1 MQHQVHKYQVI
12 CQVLK
17 QEKPTTLSVEN
28 HQNLHLKNSRLK
40 TTFMDTISI
49 DTTVAP
55 LKTSNQPSNFQLT
68 NPHNRVTDFKD
79 ASYSV
84 HEDKNYS
91 IGAYDLIEPRETT
104 DSRVLM
110 KKAQEFN
117 VENLRN
123 LSINNNTSF
132 MKNIAT
138 PTLRT
143 SDSASNLMGAPANP
157 RVYSSPL
164 SNHFNK
170 NSLSSMGS
178 KLEIKS
184 GPYIPYTP
192 GSFITNSATVT
203 PTEAFKSFTQNGLNI
218 VKGNITPHKD
228 VTPNNESSIVRI
240 KKRYEHSID
249 FADLNQDS
257 KQEMKPLKS
266 YRPIINILKEDASAS
281 FLKSNNQTRK
291 DFYSINHPGTSPA
304 YISYDGKNPD
314 HHDTLKYT
322 VIDTAL
328 TRNTVYTPTQSQLN
342 SLQNTTK
349 YSNNHPLKLTAKIN
363 SYDTAL
369 ERKAQE
375 EFTKSKWGFNNQ
387 NQQYQEEGLPRLD
400 SKQKFPKEVFSLNL
414 KKRACP

>member
-1 MQHQVHKYQVI
+1 M
-12 CQVLK
+12 
-17 QEKPTTLSVEN
+17 
-28 HQNLHLKNSRLK
+28 
-40 TTFMDTISI
+40 
-49 DTTVAP
+49 
-55 LKTSNQPSNFQLT
+55 
-68 NPHNRVTDFKD
+68 
-79 ASYSV
+79 

-123 LSINNNTSF
+123 LSINNNASF
-132 MKNIAT
+132 LKNIAT

-164 SNHFNK
+164 SNHFSK
-170 NSLSSMGS
+170 NSLSTMGS

-192 GSFITNSATVT
+192 GSFMTNSGTVT
-203 PTEAFKSFTQNGLNI
+203 PTEAFKAFTQNGLNI
-218 VKGNITPHKD
+218 VKGNVTPHKD
-228 VTPNNESSIVRI
+228 ATPNNESSIVRI

-249 FADLNQDS
+249 FVDLNQDS
-257 KQEMKPLKS
+257 KQDLKPLKS

-281 FLKSNNQTRK
+281 FLKTNNQTRK
-291 DFYSINHPGTSPA
+291 DFYSINLPGTSPA
-304 YISYDGKNPD
+304 YISYDGKNSD

-328 TRNTVYTPTQSQLN
+328 SRATVSPPTQSQLN

-349 YSNNHPLKLTAKIN
+349 YQNSHPLKLTAKLS

-375 EFTKSKWGFNNQ
+375 EFTKSKWGFNDQ
-387 NQQYQEEGLPRLD
+387 SQPYKEEGLPRLD

-414 KKRACP
+414 RKRACP